1 MEIEGMEKKAKVPK
15 LRFPGFTDEWEQ
27 RKLGDVFEQ
36 TANFVNPNDGE
47 IELWSL
53 TVEDG
58 LTPKSERYNREF
70 LVKKDSNFKEVRSGE
85 IVYNPMNMTLGAV
98 GYNGMSKSV
107 AVSGYYTTMVAKS
120 GYDSYYINTWLKSP
134 QAISL
139 YKTYATGSLIEKQRV
154 QFPTLSIIPTTFPS
168 LEEQSK
174 IGSYFNNL
182 DNLITLHQRK
192 LTHLQAKKKSLLQKM
207 FPKKGERFPEL
218 RFPGF
223 ADAWEQRNAGKIFM
237 SITDKNHPELP
248 VLSASQELGM
258 IKRDDSG
265 INIQHEVKSESTYKH
280 VMPGQFVIHL
290 RSFQG
295 GFAHSNVEGITSP
308 AYTVMDFNKKEQHN
322 DLFWK
327 YIFMRQEFIDS
338 LVKVTYGIRDGRSIS
353 YKDFCTLLVY
363 YPNCAEQ
370 QQIGSFFQRFD
381 KLITLHQR
389 KLTHL
394 QTQKKALLQQ
404 MFV

>member
-1 MEIEGMEKKAKVPK
+1 MEKKTKVPK

-174 IGSYFNNL
+174 IGSYFINL

-223 ADAWEQRNAGKIFM
+223 TDEWEQHNAGKIFI

-389 KLTHL
+389 KLAHL
-394 QTQKKALLQQ
+394 QKQKKALLQQ